1 MLTPLKAWLWLT
13 LTLDTGPA
21 WQIMHH
27 FASPEQAYFAD
38 EEEYALVPRL
48 TEANR
53 KKLANKSLEE
63 AEQVLADCDR
73 LGISILTW
81 QDADYPERLR
91 NIDLPPLVLYYRG
104 TLFRFDDEIA
114 IAMAGTRKATPYGR
128 KVSAELAFQIT
139 RLGGLVL
146 TGIVGGCDRFSVDGA
161 LKAGGPLVAVVAG
174 GVDLPYYN
182 DEENRR
188 LMDDIAAVGM
198 IVSQRAPGTPHLG
211 EYFASRNA
219 LLTGLALGTVCVEAP
234 PRSGTLNVA
243 RLALD
248 AGRDVY
254 AVPANIDAPAAG
266 GTNQLLVR
274 GEAICV
280 CSGADILTQ
289 YWSLYPHR
297 RKQAEP
303 LTQPQQAQRL
313 QSNEIQ
319 EESPPVQVRKE
330 KKEVTAPPRISD
342 RRMVSLKEHASEF
355 TDDEQL
361 ILRALMEEPLVT
373 DLLVSRTGLP
383 ARRVSATLT
392 VLTIRGLV
400 CQLPGGRFE
409 ATIELK

>member
-21 WQIMHH
+21 WQVVHH
-27 FASPEQAYFAD
+27 FSSPEQAYFAD

-48 TEANR
+48 TENNR
-53 KKLANKSLEE
+53 KKLANKSLEA

-73 LGISILTW
+73 LGVHILTW

-104 TLFRFDDEIA
+104 NLLRFDDEIA

-188 LMDDIAAVGM
+188 LLDDIAAVGM
-198 IVSQRAPGTPHLG
+198 IISQRAPGTPHLG
-211 EYFASRNA
+211 EYFASRNV

-234 PRSGTLNVA
+234 VRSGTLSVA

-254 AVPANIDAPAAG
+254 AVPANIDAPAAS

-274 GEAICV
+274 GEALCV
-280 CSGADILTQ
+280 SSGADILEQ
-289 YWSLYPHR
+289 YWSVYPHR
-297 RKQAEP
+297 RKQTDS
-303 LTQPQQAQRL
+303 LTPTQQMQRL
-313 QSNEIQ
+313 RSVEI
-319 EESPPVQVRKE
+319 EDEGSTPPPRKE
-330 KKEVTAPPRISD
+330 RNDVTAPPKATS
-342 RRMVSLKEHASEF
+342 RRVISLKEHASEF
-355 TDDEQL
+355 TDDEQS
-361 ILRALMEEPLVT
+361 ILRALAEEPLVT
-373 DLLVSRTGLP
+373 DLLVARTGLP

-400 CQLPGGRFE
+400 CQLSGGRFE
-409 ATIELK
+409 ATVELK

>member
-48 TEANR
+48 TETNR

-211 EYFASRNA
+211 EYFARRNA

-280 CSGADILTQ
+280 CSGADILAQ

-303 LTQPQQAQRL
+303 LTQSQQAQRL
-313 QSNEIQ
+313 QSNEMQ
-319 EESPPVQVRKE
+319 EESPPVQFRKE
-330 KKEVTAPPRISD
+330 EKEVTAPPRTSS

-355 TDDEQL
+355 TDDEQS
-361 ILRALMEEPLVT
+361 ILRALTEEPLVT